1 MATKVNKDAF
11 FQIDVKMHG
20 GFKFKIPTMGYGLK
34 SLLEFQKTLLYVEK
48 YSFKEITE
56 KEYNKLMGDKSKG

>member
-11 FQIDVKMHG
+11 FQIDVKMQG
-20 GFKFKIPTMGYGLK
+20 GFKFKIPTRGYGLK
-34 SLLEFQKTLLYVEK
+34 SLLDFQKTLLYVEK

>member
-11 FQIDVKMHG
+11 FQIDVKMKG
-20 GFKFKIPTMGYGLK
+20 GFKFKIPTKGHGLK
-34 SLLEFQKTLLYVEK
+34 SLLDFQKTLLYVEK

-56 KEYNKLMGDKSKG
+56 KDYIKLMGGKSKD